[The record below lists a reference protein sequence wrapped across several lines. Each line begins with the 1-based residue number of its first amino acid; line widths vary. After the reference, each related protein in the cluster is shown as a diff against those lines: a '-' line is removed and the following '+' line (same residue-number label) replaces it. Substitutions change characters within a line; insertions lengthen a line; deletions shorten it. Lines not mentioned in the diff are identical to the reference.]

1 MSNVAVR
8 RRLVDRIAQISDGAI
23 LRVAFY
29 AMLAGTL
36 TVLWFDYNELVA
48 TTGDGIATTL
58 QPVLPAFDPDSPAT
72 DPGPA
77 VTSDL
82 ETLNQPLTIA
92 LGTGGILSLNGTID
106 PGSALRFGAE
116 IDARGEYVKT
126 VEFDSPGGSVTDAIA
141 IGELIR
147 AHGFATRVAA
157 GRICAS
163 SCPLAFAGGGER
175 HATAASALGVHQ
187 IYAAVSAGELPVGLR
202 AAGDAMSDA
211 QKTTAAITR
220 HLVAME
226 IDPAVWIHA
235 LETPPDRL
243 YYLSPDELIRYKLVT
258 DMDQA
263 DQSALAENGGG
274 S

>member
-1 MSNVAVR
+1 MSNVSVR
-8 RRLVDRIAQISDGAI
+8 RRLIDHIAQISDGAI

-36 TVLWFDYNELVA
+36 TVLWFDYNELMA
-48 TTGDGIATTL
+48 ASGDGVATTL
-58 QPVLPAFDPDSPAT
+58 QPVLPAFDPQSPAT
-72 DPGPA
+72 TPGPV

-82 ETLNQPLTIA
+82 AALTEPLTIS
-92 LGTGGILSLNGTID
+92 LGAGGTLSLSGTID
-106 PGSALRFGAE
+106 PGSAMRFAAE
-116 IDARGEYVKT
+116 IEARGEYVST
-126 VEFDSPGGSVTDAIA
+126 VEFDSPGGSVTDAVA

-147 AHGFATRVAA
+147 ARGFATRVAA

-163 SCPLAFAGGGER
+163 SCPLAFAGGVER
-175 HATAASALGVHQ
+175 NATAASAIGVHQ

-243 YYLSPDELIRYKLVT
+243 YYLSPDELIRYELVT